1 MDGNH
6 RKESMSPK
14 EQVAHLK
21 EKGVKFNI
29 MSEGDAERFLRDNN
43 NYFRLLSYR
52 ANFAKVDAG
61 PRKGQYANLDF
72 GMLVDLSI
80 IDMLL
85 RREMLTLTLDVEHF
99 ARMKL
104 LREIEEHGEDGYAI
118 VSDFVDSYDVVD
130 KRGRVRNTTW
140 SEVRRNLSSPYTKG
154 MMKKYPRGE
163 MPVWVFM
170 EVTSFGT
177 FCHFRKFCS
186 ERFGIKND
194 SLPYML
200 LASKTLRNAC
210 AHNNCLLN
218 DLSVSKQTMHHVSV
232 EVAGALAKIKCIGH
246 SSRTKKMRNDR
257 MVEMV
262 TTLYLHHLLVSEGV
276 RNHAT
281 TRLGEIVR
289 RMHKHIDYYAGTA
302 QISSAFD
309 YLGKVIGAWYP
320 EGLMENDED
329 IAPIK

>member
-186 ERFGIKND
+186 ERFGIPND
-194 SLPYML
+194 LESFML
-200 LASKTLRNAC
+200 MSIRRLRNAS
-210 AHNNCLLN
+210 AHNSCILN
-218 DLSVSKQTMHHVSV
+218 DMGTGGSRHPANYVVIEALSNIP
-232 EVAGALAKIKCIGH
+232 GLG
-246 SSRTKKMRNDR
+246 RTTRSKKMSNERIQ
-257 MVEMV
+257 EII
-262 TTLYLHHLLVSEGV
+262 TTCYLHHEIASIGV
-276 RNHAT
+276 DRHAGL
-281 TRLGEIVR
+281 RLMELEK
-289 RMHKHIDYYAGTA
+289 RMNRHLDYYSGT
-302 QISSAFD
+302 SSITSTFHFD
-309 YLGKVIGAWYP
+309 RVAKVGVSAETRW
-320 EGLMENDED
+320 
-329 IAPIK
+329 